1 MAVPSS
7 GSLSL
12 FGIYKELTTNTYT
25 TTYDGAN
32 NISIRLASIGTY
44 GTININNAA
53 ADRPNGSPPHAMSEF
68 YNYDHDIVTLTSF
81 SSSINSNFFG
91 VCSEPIT
98 ATYYHD
104 GSFTYPDVGDTVYSN
119 SSGSS
124 YLSSGYY
131 KLGSGDFMNVGSSG
145 SVISVDPCGP

>member
-1 MAVPSS
+1 MALPSSGQISIGDIRTEIGSSS
-7 GSLSL
+7 GSLRTLS
-12 FGIYKELTTNTYT
+12 
-25 TTYDGAN
+25 
-32 NISIRLASIGTY
+32 
-44 GTININNAA
+44 AA
-53 ADRPNGSPPHAMSEF
+53 AGKSTPDAMSEF
-68 YNYDHDIVTLTSF
+68 YGYSSVTLTSF

-145 SVISVDPCGP
+145 SVTSVDPCGP